1 MKNPLQSSSALPT
14 FSAIKPEHIV
24 PAITEQLAQNR
35 SHLEQILAQKDTPSW
50 RTLIEPLS
58 MKDNQ
63 LSNLWS
69 PVSHLNSVASEPEF
83 RKQYEACLPL
93 LTEYAAE
100 VGQNQALFKAYQ
112 QLAERDDLSETQQKI
127 IADAL
132 LDFRLAGVAL
142 GEQDQKRYR
151 ELKKRLS
158 QLSSDFSNH
167 VLDATT
173 AWSKL
178 IADKQALAGVP
189 ESTLEDLANKAQAT
203 QQTGYLLDLQFPTY
217 LAILTYAED
226 RALRETMYHAY
237 SQRAS
242 DLGDNPE
249 WDNAPLIAEI
259 LALRHELANLLGFE
273 SYAHYSTATKMA
285 EDPQQVVQ
293 FLEQLA
299 EPSLKAAQEEFATLQ
314 QFAAERDN
322 LTQLKPWD
330 ISYYSELLRQRDYD
344 IAQEAL
350 RPYFP
355 MPQVQATL
363 FDITQQLFNVTIT
376 EKHGVDTWHEDVQY
390 FEIYD
395 QGGALKASFYLDPY
409 ARQGKRGGAWMDSC
423 RDRFVMTDARQTPT
437 AYLTCNFAGPT
448 ESRPALLTHDEVLTL
463 FHEFGHGLHHMLTQI
478 DELSVSGINGVEWDA
493 VELPSQLLENYAYF
507 MPSLQQM
514 ARHYETGE
522 ILADDV
528 IERLID
534 ARKFQ
539 AGMLMVRQL
548 EFALFDFLIHLRY
561 EPDAQDQWQDI
572 LADVRSQVSVI
583 QVPETN
589 RFANSFSHIFAGG
602 YAAGYYSYKWAEVLS
617 ADVWDY
623 FTEHGPL
630 SVNTGEH
637 YLNNILGR
645 GGSRSAM
652 ELFVA
657 FRGREPEVEPL
668 LKQQGIAA

>member
-1 MKNPLQSSSALPT
+1 MTNPLQNTSDLPT

-24 PAITEQLAQNR
+24 PAITEQLNDNR
-35 SHLEQILAQKDTPSW
+35 SHLEQ
-50 RTLIEPLS
+50 LISQQQTYTWQSLVEPLS
-58 MKDNQ
+58 IKDNE
-63 LSNLWS
+63 LSNIWS
-69 PVSHLNSVASEPEF
+69 PVSHLNSVASETEF

-100 VGQNQALFKAYQ
+100 VGQNQALFNAYE
-112 QLAERDDLSETQQKI
+112 QLAARDDLTDTQRKI
-127 IADAL
+127 ITDAL

-142 GEQDQKRYR
+142 PEADQQRYR

-178 IADKQALAGVP
+178 IDNKEALAGIP
-189 ESTLEDLANKAQAT
+189 ESTLEDLASKAKAT
-203 QQTGYLLDLQFPTY
+203 EQDGYLLDLQFPTY
-217 LAILTYAED
+217 LAVLTYAED

-242 DLGDNPE
+242 ELGDNPE
-249 WDNAPLIAEI
+249 WDNGPLIDEI
-259 LALRHELANLLGFE
+259 LSLRHELANLLGFE

-285 EDPQQVVQ
+285 TDPEQVVA

-299 EPSLKAAQEEFATLQ
+299 EPSLKAANEEFAELS
-314 QFAAERDN
+314 QFASERDG
-322 LTQLKPWD
+322 LSELKPWD
-330 ISYYSELLRQRDYD
+330 VSYYSELLRQRDYD

-355 MPQVQATL
+355 MPQVQTTL

-376 EKHGVDTWHEDVQY
+376 EKQGVDTWHEDVQY
-390 FEIYD
+390 FEIHD
-395 QGGALKASFYLDPY
+395 ASGTLKASFYLDPY

-423 RDRFVMTDARQTPT
+423 RDRFVMTNASQTPT

-493 VELPSQLLENYAYF
+493 VELPSQLLENYAYY

-561 EPDAQDQWQDI
+561 EPDVDGQWQAI
-572 LADVRSQVSVI
+572 LASVREQVSVI
-583 QVPETN
+583 PAPSTN

-630 SVNTGEH
+630 SGDTGAH

>member
-1 MKNPLQSSSALPT
+1 
-14 FSAIKPEHIV
+14 
-24 PAITEQLAQNR
+24 
-35 SHLEQILAQKDTPSW
+35 
-50 RTLIEPLS
+50 
-58 MKDNQ
+58 
-63 LSNLWS
+63 
-69 PVSHLNSVASEPEF
+69 
-83 RKQYEACLPL
+83 
-93 LTEYAAE
+93 
-100 VGQNQALFKAYQ
+100 
-112 QLAERDDLSETQQKI
+112 
-127 IADAL
+127 
-132 LDFRLAGVAL
+132 
-142 GEQDQKRYR
+142 
-151 ELKKRLS
+151 
-158 QLSSDFSNH
+158 
-167 VLDATT
+167 
-173 AWSKL
+173 
-178 IADKQALAGVP
+178 
-189 ESTLEDLANKAQAT
+189 
-203 QQTGYLLDLQFPTY
+203 
-217 LAILTYAED
+217 
-226 RALRETMYHAY
+226 
-237 SQRAS
+237 
-242 DLGDNPE
+242 
-249 WDNAPLIAEI
+249 
-259 LALRHELANLLGFE
+259 
-273 SYAHYSTATKMA
+273 
-285 EDPQQVVQ
+285 
-293 FLEQLA
+293 
-299 EPSLKAAQEEFATLQ
+299 
-314 QFAAERDN
+314 
-322 LTQLKPWD
+322 
-330 ISYYSELLRQRDYD
+330 
-344 IAQEAL
+344 
-350 RPYFP
+350 
-355 MPQVQATL
+355 
-363 FDITQQLFNVTIT
+363 
-376 EKHGVDTWHEDVQY
+376 
-390 FEIYD
+390 
-395 QGGALKASFYLDPY
+395 
-409 ARQGKRGGAWMDSC
+409 MDSC

>member
-1 MKNPLQSSSALPT
+1 
-14 FSAIKPEHIV
+14 
-24 PAITEQLAQNR
+24 
-35 SHLEQILAQKDTPSW
+35 
-50 RTLIEPLS
+50 
-58 MKDNQ
+58 
-63 LSNLWS
+63 
-69 PVSHLNSVASEPEF
+69 
-83 RKQYEACLPL
+83 
-93 LTEYAAE
+93 
-100 VGQNQALFKAYQ
+100 
-112 QLAERDDLSETQQKI
+112 
-127 IADAL
+127 
-132 LDFRLAGVAL
+132 
-142 GEQDQKRYR
+142 
-151 ELKKRLS
+151 
-158 QLSSDFSNH
+158 
-167 VLDATT
+167 
-173 AWSKL
+173 
-178 IADKQALAGVP
+178 
-189 ESTLEDLANKAQAT
+189 
-203 QQTGYLLDLQFPTY
+203 
-217 LAILTYAED
+217 
-226 RALRETMYHAY
+226 
-237 SQRAS
+237 
-242 DLGDNPE
+242 
-249 WDNAPLIAEI
+249 
-259 LALRHELANLLGFE
+259 
-273 SYAHYSTATKMA
+273 
-285 EDPQQVVQ
+285 
-293 FLEQLA
+293 
-299 EPSLKAAQEEFATLQ
+299 
-314 QFAAERDN
+314 
-322 LTQLKPWD
+322 
-330 ISYYSELLRQRDYD
+330 
-344 IAQEAL
+344 
-350 RPYFP
+350 
-355 MPQVQATL
+355 
-363 FDITQQLFNVTIT
+363 
-376 EKHGVDTWHEDVQY
+376 
-390 FEIYD
+390 
-395 QGGALKASFYLDPY
+395 
-409 ARQGKRGGAWMDSC
+409 
-423 RDRFVMTDARQTPT
+423 
-437 AYLTCNFAGPT
+437 
-448 ESRPALLTHDEVLTL
+448 
-463 FHEFGHGLHHMLTQI
+463 MLTQI

>member
-1 MKNPLQSSSALPT
+1 
-14 FSAIKPEHIV
+14 
-24 PAITEQLAQNR
+24 
-35 SHLEQILAQKDTPSW
+35 
-50 RTLIEPLS
+50 
-58 MKDNQ
+58 
-63 LSNLWS
+63 
-69 PVSHLNSVASEPEF
+69 
-83 RKQYEACLPL
+83 
-93 LTEYAAE
+93 
-100 VGQNQALFKAYQ
+100 
-112 QLAERDDLSETQQKI
+112 
-127 IADAL
+127 
-132 LDFRLAGVAL
+132 
-142 GEQDQKRYR
+142 
-151 ELKKRLS
+151 
-158 QLSSDFSNH
+158 
-167 VLDATT
+167 
-173 AWSKL
+173 
-178 IADKQALAGVP
+178 
-189 ESTLEDLANKAQAT
+189 
-203 QQTGYLLDLQFPTY
+203 
-217 LAILTYAED
+217 
-226 RALRETMYHAY
+226 
-237 SQRAS
+237 
-242 DLGDNPE
+242 
-249 WDNAPLIAEI
+249 
-259 LALRHELANLLGFE
+259 
-273 SYAHYSTATKMA
+273 
-285 EDPQQVVQ
+285 
-293 FLEQLA
+293 
-299 EPSLKAAQEEFATLQ
+299 
-314 QFAAERDN
+314 
-322 LTQLKPWD
+322 
-330 ISYYSELLRQRDYD
+330 
-344 IAQEAL
+344 
-350 RPYFP
+350 
-355 MPQVQATL
+355 
-363 FDITQQLFNVTIT
+363 
-376 EKHGVDTWHEDVQY
+376 
-390 FEIYD
+390 
-395 QGGALKASFYLDPY
+395 
-409 ARQGKRGGAWMDSC
+409 MDSC

-448 ESRPALLTHDEVLTL
+448 GSRPALLTHDEVLTL

>member
-1 MKNPLQSSSALPT
+1 MTNPLQNTSDLPT

-24 PAITEQLAQNR
+24 PAITEQLNDNR
-35 SHLEQILAQKDTPSW
+35 SHLEQ
-50 RTLIEPLS
+50 LISQQQTYTWQSLVEPLS
-58 MKDNQ
+58 IKDNE
-63 LSNLWS
+63 LSNIWS
-69 PVSHLNSVASEPEF
+69 PVSHLNSVASETEF

-100 VGQNQALFKAYQ
+100 VGQNQALFNAYE
-112 QLAERDDLSETQQKI
+112 QLAARDDLTDTQRKI
-127 IADAL
+127 ITDAL

-142 GEQDQKRYR
+142 PEADQQRYR

-178 IADKQALAGVP
+178 IDNKEALAGIP
-189 ESTLEDLANKAQAT
+189 ESTLEDLASKAKAT
-203 QQTGYLLDLQFPTY
+203 EQDGYLLDLQFPTY
-217 LAILTYAED
+217 LAVLTYAED

-242 DLGDNPE
+242 ELGDNPE
-249 WDNAPLIAEI
+249 WDNGPLIDEI
-259 LALRHELANLLGFE
+259 LSLRHELANLLGFE

-285 EDPQQVVQ
+285 TDPEQVVA

-299 EPSLKAAQEEFATLQ
+299 EPSLKAANEEFAELS
-314 QFAAERDN
+314 QFASERDG
-322 LTQLKPWD
+322 LSELKPWD
-330 ISYYSELLRQRDYD
+330 VSYYSELLRQRDYD

-355 MPQVQATL
+355 MPQVQTTL

-376 EKHGVDTWHEDVQY
+376 EKQGVDTWHEDVQY
-390 FEIYD
+390 FEIHD
-395 QGGALKASFYLDPY
+395 ASGTLKASFYLDPY

-423 RDRFVMTDARQTPT
+423 RDRFVMTNASQTPT

-493 VELPSQLLENYAYF
+493 VELPSQLLENYAYY

-561 EPDAQDQWQDI
+561 EPDVDGQWQAI
-572 LADVRSQVSVI
+572 LASVREQVSVI
-583 QVPETN
+583 PAPSTN

-630 SVNTGEH
+630 SGDTGAH

-652 ELFVA
+652 ELFVS

>member
-1 MKNPLQSSSALPT
+1 MAT
-14 FSAIKPEHIV
+14 DPE
-24 PAITEQLAQNR
+24 
-35 SHLEQILAQKDTPSW
+35 
-50 RTLIEPLS
+50 
-58 MKDNQ
+58 
-63 LSNLWS
+63 
-69 PVSHLNSVASEPEF
+69 PVVA
-83 RKQYEACLPL
+83 
-93 LTEYAAE
+93 
-100 VGQNQALFKAYQ
+100 
-112 QLAERDDLSETQQKI
+112 
-127 IADAL
+127 
-132 LDFRLAGVAL
+132 
-142 GEQDQKRYR
+142 
-151 ELKKRLS
+151 
-158 QLSSDFSNH
+158 
-167 VLDATT
+167 
-173 AWSKL
+173 
-178 IADKQALAGVP
+178 
-189 ESTLEDLANKAQAT
+189 
-203 QQTGYLLDLQFPTY
+203 
-217 LAILTYAED
+217 
-226 RALRETMYHAY
+226 
-237 SQRAS
+237 
-242 DLGDNPE
+242 
-249 WDNAPLIAEI
+249 
-259 LALRHELANLLGFE
+259 
-273 SYAHYSTATKMA
+273 
-285 EDPQQVVQ
+285 

-299 EPSLKAAQEEFATLQ
+299 KPSLKAAKEEFAELS
-314 QFAAERDN
+314 QFASERDG
-322 LTQLKPWD
+322 LSELKPWD
-330 ISYYSELLRQRDYD
+330 VSYYSELLRQRDYD
-344 IAQEAL
+344 IAQEVL

-355 MPQVQATL
+355 MPQVQTTL

-376 EKHGVDTWHEDVQY
+376 EKQGVDTWHEDVQY
-390 FEIYD
+390 FEIHD
-395 QGGALKASFYLDPY
+395 ASGTLKASFYLDPY

-423 RDRFVMTDARQTPT
+423 RDRFVMTNASQTPT

-493 VELPSQLLENYAYF
+493 VELPSQLLENYAYY

-561 EPDAQDQWQDI
+561 EPDVDGQWQAI
-572 LADVRSQVSVI
+572 LASVREQVSVI
-583 QVPETN
+583 PAPSTN

-630 SVNTGEH
+630 SGDTGAH

>member
-1 MKNPLQSSSALPT
+1 MTNPLHNTSDLPT
-14 FSAIKPEHIV
+14 FSAIQPEHIV
-24 PAITEQLAQNR
+24 PAITAQINGNR
-35 SHLEQILAQKDTPSW
+35 SHLQQLMSQQQTYTWQS
-50 RTLIEPLS
+50 LVEPLS
-58 MKDNQ
+58 IKDNE
-63 LSNLWS
+63 LSNIWS
-69 PVSHLNSVASEPEF
+69 PVSHLNSVASEAEF

-100 VGQNQALFKAYQ
+100 VGQNQALFNAYE
-112 QLAERDDLSETQQKI
+112 QLAGRDDLTDTQRKI
-127 IADAL
+127 ITDAL

-142 GEQDQKRYR
+142 PEADQQRYR

-173 AWSKL
+173 AWSML
-178 IADKQALAGVP
+178 IDNDEALAGIP
-189 ESTLEDLANKAQAT
+189 ESTLEDLASKAKAT
-203 QQTGYLLDLQFPTY
+203 DQEGYLLDLQFPTY
-217 LAILTYAED
+217 LAVLTYAED
-226 RALRETMYHAY
+226 RSLRETMYHAY

-242 DLGDNPE
+242 ELGDKPD
-249 WDNAPLIAEI
+249 WDNGPLIDEI
-259 LALRHELANLLGFE
+259 LSLRHELANLLGFE

-285 EDPQQVVQ
+285 TDPEQVVA

-299 EPSLKAAQEEFATLQ
+299 EPSLKAAKQEFSELS
-314 QFAAERDN
+314 QFASERDG
-322 LTQLKPWD
+322 LSELKPWD
-330 ISYYSELLRQRDYD
+330 VSYYSELLRQRDYD

-350 RPYFP
+350 RPYFA

-363 FDITQQLFNVTIT
+363 FDITQQLFNVTIS
-376 EKHGVDTWHEDVQY
+376 EKRGVDTWHEDVQY
-390 FEIYD
+390 FEIHD
-395 QGGALKASFYLDPY
+395 ASGALKASFYLDPY

-423 RDRFVMTDARQTPT
+423 RDRFVMTDASQTPT

-493 VELPSQLLENYAYF
+493 VELPSQLLENYAYY

-514 ARHYETGE
+514 ARHYETGD

-561 EPDAQDQWQDI
+561 EPGVDGQWQAI
-572 LADVRSQVSVI
+572 LASVREQVSVI
-583 QVPETN
+583 PAPSTN

-630 SVNTGEH
+630 SGDTGAH
-637 YLNNILGR
+637 YLDNILGR

-657 FRGREPEVEPL
+657 FRGREPDVEPL